1 MSEILDRAQTFEAL
15 RAEVEAPWLGQMFLP
30 PREFDLMTASQ
41 SVLVMGGE
49 GSGKTALEIQLKAY
63 ADQKKT
69 ERLLIASWRPQ
80 LSANPDSSGGVVE
93 IFMSQAMDV
102 LSFAFLQTLA
112 RTPAVYF
119 SAPSWARDFM
129 AWFIHQYLQG
139 DHEFYLSQLA
149 DQSNPE
155 GLEIISQVLSSAP
168 RPLFPHLVSASVL
181 PHLTGAVKAFG
192 FQSIWIFIDGL
203 DTLYHIARDNLEQF
217 LGNFLSTLELF
228 EDPAFMF
235 KIIVSN
241 ELGQRL
247 QTARGVVT
255 RRFKTYHL
263 KWQEEELMRIVE
275 KRLALVLQRDWVSLG
290 ELCRDRAWIRWLK
303 RYAGDS
309 PRTWLS
315 LTQPILAVYL
325 NKGNSL
331 NKTEWLTVY
340 RQSPPLLHID
350 LETGHVFI
358 GAAEVTV
365 SAIGYKLLAH
375 LYENRSRSC
384 TKSELFYC
392 AYKGLSKEPRNKED
406 VGWEDTSS
414 WEGMIDTA
422 LWRLRQSVEWDSGD
436 NATPLYIVSEKGRGQ
451 IRLRNA
457 V

>member
-1 MSEILDRAQTFEAL
+1 MSESLDHTQAFQAL
-15 RAEVEAPWLGQMFLP
+15 RAEAETLWLGQVFSP

-49 GSGKTALEIQLKAY
+49 GSGKTALNIQLKAY
-63 ADQKKT
+63 AEQKKT

-80 LSANPDSSGGVVE
+80 LSADPDSNDKVVE

-102 LSFAFLQTLA
+102 LSFAFLETLA
-112 RTPAVYF
+112 RTPTIYF

-139 DHEFYLSQLA
+139 DREFYLSRLA
-149 DQSNPE
+149 EHSHPK
-155 GLEIISQVLSSAP
+155 GLETISHILSSTP
-168 RPLFPHLVSASVL
+168 RSLFPHLMSASIL

-192 FQSIWIFIDGL
+192 FESIWIFVDGL
-203 DTLYHIARDNLEQF
+203 DTLYRISRNNLEQF
-217 LGNFLSTLELF
+217 LDDFLSTLELF

-255 RRFKTYHL
+255 RRFKIYHL
-263 KWQEEELMRIVE
+263 KWQEPELIRMVE
-275 KRLALVLQRDWVSLG
+275 KRLALVLQREKVTLG
-290 ELCRDRAWIRWLK
+290 ELCRDGAWLRWLK
-303 RYAGDS
+303 LYAGDS
-309 PRTWLS
+309 PRAWLG
-315 LTQPILAVYL
+315 LTQPILTVYL
-325 NKGNSL
+325 KKEKNL
-331 NKTEWLTVY
+331 TRAEWLAVY
-340 RQSPPLLHID
+340 RQSPPPIHVD
-350 LETGHVFI
+350 LDTGHVFI
-358 GAAEVTV
+358 GAAKVTV

-422 LWRLRQSVEWDSGD
+422 LWRLRQSVEWDVSD
-436 NATPLYIVSEKGRGQ
+436 KATPIYIVSERGRGQ
-451 IRLRNA
+451 IGLKNA